1 MAGVVEVFHPNND
14 GDIRGAAGVPFN
26 SPLWNVATSTRESCS
41 VQSCD
46 YYNECFLYR
55 ARAKARDADIVIV
68 NHHLFLADVRLKEEG
83 IAEILPDRDV
93 LLFDEAHLLPQLRL
107 NILAIHY
114 PALVC

>member
-1 MAGVVEVFHPNND
+1 MLF
-14 GDIRGAAGVPFN
+14 I
-26 SPLWNVATSTRESCS
+26 
-41 VQSCD
+41 
-46 YYNECFLYR
+46 R

-83 IAEILPDRDV
+83 IAEILPTVMSCFLMRRINCRSW
-93 LLFDEAHLLPQLRL
+93 RL